1 MTIQQ
6 SDISRIIVELE
17 SNPEPNLT
25 ISQLIAVAKYLEKEK
40 KTAAKK
46 GINETYIDG
55 IRLVF

>member
-25 ISQLIAVAKYLEKEK
+25 ISLLIAVAKYLEKEK
-40 KTAAKK
+40 KKAAKK

-55 IRLVF
+55 IRLIF